1 MSDQG
6 ESEKDEAAST
16 KDKEVEQHDD
26 MKSSMNNNDNN
37 NITAQ
42 EILIHVT
49 SPSPSLTVSLLVFWV
64 LPVLFLA
71 IVSHYVMDTTT
82 PPKPIFRPDR
92 QITIPLNTKDTN
104 SNKDNKK
111 MMMHQKPAS
120 APSRSTL
127 VPKPAPLPTAHSRWP
142 TSYRETI
149 ETIQERHRKVP
160 PRMTKPKNMNKKKKK
175 SRSTSSSSPSPTTPV
190 RDPLRKQ
197 YEDKIDSYRTDY
209 QVSKQFWSFQFFL

>member
-1 MSDQG
+1 
-6 ESEKDEAAST
+6 
-16 KDKEVEQHDD
+16 VEQQDD
-26 MKSSMNNNDNN
+26 DLKSSMNNND

-42 EILIHVT
+42 EILIHDVT

-82 PPKPIFRPDR
+82 PPKPIFRSDR
-92 QITIPLNTKDTN
+92 QITIPLNTNNSPTSNSKKDKK
-104 SNKDNKK
+104 NKN

-120 APSRSTL
+120 APSRSSL

-149 ETIQERHRKVP
+149 ETIQERHRKLP
-160 PRMTKPKNMNKKKKK
+160 PTPSKATRMTKPKIRTRI
-175 SRSTSSSSPSPTTPV
+175 RSLV
-190 RDPLRKQ
+190 PLLLVLLRPRRLFG
-197 YEDKIDSYRTDY
+197 IH
-209 QVSKQFWSFQFFL
+209 